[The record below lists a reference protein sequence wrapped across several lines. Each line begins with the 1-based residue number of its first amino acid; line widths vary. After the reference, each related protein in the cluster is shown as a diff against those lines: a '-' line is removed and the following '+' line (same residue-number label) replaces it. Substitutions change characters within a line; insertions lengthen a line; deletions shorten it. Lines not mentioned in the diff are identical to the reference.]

1 MNECKAMLSTKVSFF
16 QTSGLCIQESNN
28 FLCPEFNFEL
38 SLLLFNL
45 HLYYL
50 SYIWL
55 ALEIIPLGKQAFD
68 KKFFI
73 CYSKLNSESPPN

>member
-1 MNECKAMLSTKVSFF
+1 MNECNAMLSTKVSFF

-28 FLCPEFNFEL
+28 FRCPECNFEL
-38 SLLLFNL
+38 SLCLFNL

-55 ALEIIPLGKQAFD
+55 ALEIIILRKQAFD
-68 KKFFI
+68 KEFFI
-73 CYSKLNSESPPN
+73 CYSQLNSESPPN